1 MIYCRTLGPVSMQL
15 DGGAAPPELLW
26 RKHLALVVYLARSPH
41 RTRSRDH
48 LLGLLWGDR
57 PEPAARHSLNE
68 ALRLVRRH
76 VSDAAIRTDG
86 AQVTLAEEAVA
97 LDVDQLRD
105 AARAG
110 DSLAASAL
118 VTGEFMEGFVVAG
131 SGQFEDWLAAER
143 AEWSQLATD
152 VLTHAAVT
160 HEQNGDMGASAA
172 AAQRAA
178 TLSPCSDKAMCA
190 LLRALALQGNGAVA
204 LQHYEVFTRRM
215 RAELGAAPAAETRT
229 LAERVRRGAVQQH
242 SARPPTE
249 ERRVELPLAAR
260 TSELESLVAA
270 LAHARQSRAASV
282 CVIEGAPGM
291 GRTRLIAELCAR
303 ARVAGD
309 TVATVHAVPA
319 DATTVWSGVAGLARG
334 GLISAPGVVGASPA
348 AMAAIGTIC
357 TEWAE
362 HFGKSGNGAVMAGD
376 ALVDVLRVS
385 CEEAPMVLMVDD
397 AQWLDGESLS
407 ALTRAARDL
416 AALPLTIVLTVL
428 LHADR
433 AALDALRS
441 RIGRDVAGAAVS
453 LVALDPDAIAGF
465 ARRLLPEWEEE
476 AVARLSRR
484 VNADSAGNP
493 LFALEL
499 LRAITNGLDLGR
511 LRSAWPEKDKTFDQ
525 SFPGELPDSV
535 AAAIR
540 VNFRRLS
547 PEAQRLLAAASV
559 LSDRNEETLLTR
571 AADLDQL
578 RARPAL
584 DELERQHWLLDD
596 GRGYS
601 FRARLVRDV
610 IARDMLTS
618 GQRRRVLERAAIT

>member
-1 MIYCRTLGPVSMQL
+1 MIYCRTLGPVSMEL
-15 DGGAAPPELLW
+15 RGAAAPPELLW
-26 RKHLALVVYLARSPH
+26 RKHLALLVYLARSPH
-41 RTRSRDH
+41 RSRSRDH

-76 VSDAAIRTDG
+76 ASDAAIRTDG
-86 AQVTLAEEAVA
+86 SQVTLAEDAVA

-105 AARAG
+105 VARAG

-118 VTGEFMEGFVVAG
+118 ITGEFMEGFVVAG
-131 SGQFEDWLAAER
+131 SAQFEDWLAAER

-152 VLTHAAVT
+152 VLTRAAIT

-204 LQHYEVFTRRM
+204 LQHYEAFAQRI

-229 LAERVRRGAVQQH
+229 LAERVRRGVVQH
-242 SARPPTE
+242 DGARPPTE

-260 TSELESLVAA
+260 VAELGSLVAA
-270 LAHARQSRAASV
+270 LDHAREARTASV

-291 GRTRLIAELCAR
+291 GRTRLLAELDAH

-309 TVATVHAVPA
+309 SVAAMHTVPA
-319 DATTVWSGVAGLARG
+319 DAAEPWSGVAGLARG
-334 GLISAPGVVGASPA
+334 GLVSAPGVVGASPA
-348 AMAAIGTIC
+348 AVASIGTIC

-362 HFGKSGNGAVMAGD
+362 RFGRPGDGAVMSSD

-385 CEEAPMVLMVDD
+385 CEEAPVVLMIDD
-397 AQWLDGESLS
+397 AQWLDGASLA

-416 AALPLTIVLTVL
+416 AALPLSIVLTVQQ
-428 LHADR
+428 HAIR
-433 AALDALRS
+433 AELDDLRS
-441 RIGRDVAGAAVS
+441 RVGRDLGGAAVS
-453 LVALDPDAIAGF
+453 LGALDSDTISSF
-465 ARRLLPEWEEE
+465 ARRLLPDWEEE
-476 AVARLSRR
+476 SVGRLTRR
-484 VNADSAGNP
+484 VSADSAGNP

-499 LRAITNGLDLGR
+499 LRAIANGLDLGR
-511 LRSAWPEKDKTFDQ
+511 LRSAWPQPDRTFDQ
-525 SFPGELPDSV
+525 TFPGELPDSV

-559 LSDRNEETLLTR
+559 LSDRNEEALLAR
-571 AADLDQL
+571 AAELDQVQ
-578 RARPAL
+578 ARPAL
-584 DELERQHWLLDD
+584 DELERQQWLMDD

-601 FRARLVRDV
+601 FRARLVHDV

-618 GQRRRVLERAAIT
+618 GQRRRVLERAAAT